1 MLKDKSL
8 IYLKSW
14 MLREI
19 QALMTARRMPTML
32 NMDVKLNFRNN
43 MKNILKM
50 QSKIMMTMK
59 MAIEIAR

>member
-1 MLKDKSL
+1 
-8 IYLKSW
+8 
-14 MLREI
+14 
-19 QALMTARRMPTML
+19 MTARRMPTML